1 MFSLKNRDVLILAL
15 VVVGVR
21 LLMFGEVRDFK
32 FESHDRNTGQELQLL
47 NRKRVTRLKGTERQP
62 ANSKRFSVDSQSRT
76 ESSVRQVDFDDKSI
90 SALKDGGTLI
100 WPRFHPNSQGGA
112 TDLLGLLENG
122 TEASWHG
129 FRSRN
134 WQDVL
139 RPDMEFLV
147 SQDSMY
153 PTPEREPKTGHP
165 LVLFKFRD
173 HKGTVRQLHW
183 EADFAEAANLPQH
196 DWKWVSNSSSG
207 HDSPDVRIRH
217 GTCALVGNSGT
228 LRDAGF
234 GGEID
239 AHDAVVRINYAPVK
253 GYESDV
259 GSRTTYD
266 LVNKENAM
274 KLASGEHEWRTPKST
289 VFLFES
295 HSRII
300 RAKVYSKLFQ
310 RPPLRTG
317 KQTVLVLQ
325 PALMTASR
333 TIYLAIMR
341 EVGDRQSPAGVGL
354 DGAAQHKQDARAV
367 LVRRRGDQARGAEP
381 SDRGPQ
387 VPLQQQTDDGMAALF
402 LCIQMCER
410 TTMYGFHAFTDKRRQ
425 RYHYFDNREGMT
437 EVHSFDLAMEV
448 FRRIGEEYPV
458 RLKKPRRG

>member
-1 MFSLKNRDVLILAL
+1 
-15 VVVGVR
+15 
-21 LLMFGEVRDFK
+21 
-32 FESHDRNTGQELQLL
+32 
-47 NRKRVTRLKGTERQP
+47 
-62 ANSKRFSVDSQSRT
+62 
-76 ESSVRQVDFDDKSI
+76 
-90 SALKDGGTLI
+90 
-100 WPRFHPNSQGGA
+100 
-112 TDLLGLLENG
+112 
-122 TEASWHG
+122 
-129 FRSRN
+129 
-134 WQDVL
+134 
-139 RPDMEFLV
+139 MEFLV

-341 EVGDRQSPAGVGL
+341 EVEGEIDRARQEWGSTGQLNTSRMHGLSSYVAEAIKRAGPSHPTEG
-354 DGAAQHKQDARAV
+354 
-367 LVRRRGDQARGAEP
+367 RRFHFNSKP
-381 SDRGPQ
+381 MS
-387 VPLQQQTDDGMAALF
+387 GMAALF

>member
-387 VPLQQQTDDGMAALF
+387 VPLQQQTDERHGGPLPLHPDVREDDHVRLPRLYRQEEAALP
-402 LCIQMCER
+402 L
-410 TTMYGFHAFTDKRRQ
+410 
-425 RYHYFDNREGMT
+425 
-437 EVHSFDLAMEV
+437 L
-448 FRRIGEEYPV
+448 
-458 RLKKPRRG
+458 